1 MIFRFHFDGQRVKP
15 EDTPDGLGMQSGD
28 CIDVMSCSDMTSIQ
42 SPLCIGRTALE
53 GVEHGENLLEI

>member
-28 CIDVMSCSDMTSIQ
+28 CIDVMSEQ
-42 SPLCIGRTALE
+42 E
-53 GVEHGENLLEI
+53 GGLL